1 MTQTNEQ
8 RPRLSQMLEAEYLSN
23 PYPLYHQLR
32 ALDPVLWEENA
43 SYWLV
48 TSHAAVM
55 AGLRD
60 QRLSAQRMN
69 IETGWIPAE
78 LKDTLEPPISA
89 LTRQMLFLDPPDHS
103 RLRGL
108 VAKAFTPRMIE
119 KLRPRIQQIVDELL
133 APVKAKGQ
141 MEVISE
147 FAYPLPAIVI
157 AEMLGVPPEDRE
169 RFTLWTRNFGALL
182 DGGDGNGMTFEE
194 LTQALQGVNEF
205 MEYFRV
211 IIHEQRQHPRENLLQ
226 AMQEAEEQGDMLSEE
241 ELLGNCVLLLAAGHG
256 TTTHLLGNGLFAL
269 LRNPEQMERLRA
281 DPTLLPL
288 AVAEL
293 LRYDSPVQLTSRI
306 AKADLRIG
314 DKEIRAGQEIMF
326 SLGAANHDPAQFA
339 QPDMLI
345 LDREENRHLSFGQGI
360 HFCLGAPLARME
372 AEIAFGSLLKQLTK
386 LRLASETIEYF
397 SSQVFRGLN
406 VLPVT
411 FA

>member
-32 ALDPVLWEENA
+32 ALDPVLWEEDT

-108 VAKAFTPRMIE
+108 VARAFTPRIIE

-141 MEVISE
+141 MEIISE

-182 DGGDGNGMTFEE
+182 DGGDGHGMTFEE
-194 LTQALQGVNEF
+194 LIQALQGVNEF
-205 MEYFRV
+205 MEYFRA

-314 DKEIRAGQEIMF
+314 DKEIRAGQEVMF
-326 SLGAANHDPAQFA
+326 SLGAANHDPVQFA

-345 LDREENRHLSFGQGI
+345 LDREENRHLAFGQGI
-360 HFCLGAPLARME
+360 HFCLGAPLARVE
-372 AEIAFGSLLKQLTK
+372 AEIAFGSLLKQFSN

-406 VLPVT
+406 ALPVT

>member
-1 MTQTNEQ
+1 
-8 RPRLSQMLEAEYLSN
+8 
-23 PYPLYHQLR
+23 
-32 ALDPVLWEENA
+32 LWEEDT
-43 SYWLV
+43 SHWLV

-133 APVKAKGQ
+133 APVKAQGQ

-205 MEYFRV
+205 MEYFRA
-211 IIHEQRQHPRENLLQ
+211 IIHEQHQHPRENLLQ

-293 LRYDSPVQLTSRI
+293 WRYDSPVQLTSRI

-339 QPDMLI
+339 QPDTLI
-345 LDREENRHLSFGQGI
+345 LDREENRHLAFGQGI
-360 HFCLGAPLARME
+360 HFCLGAPLARVE
-372 AEIAFGSLLKQLTK
+372 AEIAFGSLLKQFTDLN
-386 LRLASETIEYF
+386 LASETIEYF
-397 SSQVFRGLN
+397 PSQVFRGLN
-406 VLPVT
+406 ALPVT